1 MRSALPTVDHDRAAP
16 AVHTLE
22 QSGSAVDKHTATL
35 TAVEHNHVCQVVIL
49 TIELHCDVGEAT
61 FPVAVWEIRPLQ
73 SYAERGSSR
82 QQQAAGSR
90 QQRAGSS
97 RRPTP
102 A

>member
-1 MRSALPTVDHDRAAP
+1 MHA
-16 AVHTLE
+16 LE

-35 TAVEHNHVCQVVIL
+35 TAEHNHVCQVVVL

-82 QQQAAGSR
+82 QQAAGSR
-90 QQRAGSS
+90 KQAVADNRHQHSMSG
-97 RRPTP
+97 
-102 A
+102 